1 MSNEFKYF
9 TYEEFACQE
18 TGNNEMSIKFIHSL
32 DELREKCGFPFK
44 ITSGYRDR
52 SHSVEAK
59 KKTVGKHVLGIAADI
74 AVADGNQK
82 YLIIKNAM
90 EMGFGGV
97 GVANTFIHV
106 DDRKS
111 VPVVWSY

>member
-1 MSNEFKYF
+1 MSKEFKYF
-9 TYEEFACQE
+9 TYEEFNCQE
-18 TGNNEMSIKFIHSL
+18 TGNNAMSINFIHRL
-32 DELREKCGFPFK
+32 DELREKCGFPFT

-52 SHSVEAK
+52 THSVETK

-74 AVADGNQK
+74 AVKDGNQK
-82 YLIIKNAM
+82 YLIVKNAM
-90 EMGFGGV
+90 EMGFGGI
-97 GVANTFIHV
+97 GVAKTFIHV

>member
-18 TGNNEMSIKFIHSL
+18 TDKNEMSLSFIHRL
-32 DELREKCGFPFK
+32 DELRERCGFPFT
-44 ITSGYRDR
+44 ITSGYRNR
-52 SHSVEAK
+52 THSVEAK

-74 AVADGNQK
+74 SVSDGNQK
-82 YLIIKNAM
+82 YIIIKNAM

-97 GVANTFIHV
+97 GVAKTFIHV
-106 DDRKS
+106 DDRNG